1 MAEINRPIEFQRG
14 TAGVPESAK
23 EGARPLAESSDIG
36 LGAGCRRFESRHSD
50 QILEKPPF
58 QAVFL
63 RFRCAGIGIPPTVR
77 IIVHRTCYD
86 GTIPERQVR
95 SMFYYSKRSH
105 RKIVHTKSCFL
116 VRGFDPEAIGTFET
130 LPEALDAGYRL
141 CRRCNPILCQYQKEQ
156 TAILDYC
163 RENGMSFRLND
174 RYLSII
180 SPISRW
186 RVTVSPSGTTMLYH
200 KNTELRASDA
210 ASAIRGYHNQHIR
223 FRSLPEY
230 FSYITSHDAFRM
242 HHPAAPRAALAQKPP
257 NKRSRPEREQSAGI
271 RSRRGAERP
280 SASAR
285 SAMCW
290 RSSIRWTPIAPRARR
305 FEAARFLD

>member
-1 MAEINRPIEFQRG
+1 
-14 TAGVPESAK
+14 
-23 EGARPLAESSDIG
+23 
-36 LGAGCRRFESRHSD
+36 
-50 QILEKPPF
+50 
-58 QAVFL
+58 
-63 RFRCAGIGIPPTVR
+63 
-77 IIVHRTCYD
+77 
-86 GTIPERQVR
+86 
-95 SMFYYSKRSH
+95 MFYYSKRSH

-141 CRRCNPILCQYQKEQ
+141 CRRCNPILRQYQKEQ

-186 RVTVSPSGTTMLYH
+186 RVTVGPSGTTMLYH

-242 HHPAAPRAALAQKPP
+242 HHPEAPRAALAQKPP
-257 NKRSRPEREQSAGI
+257 RKGTKRWHKEQT
-271 RSRRGAERP
+271 RRRAAERKR
-280 SASAR
+280 A
-285 SAMCW
+285 
-290 RSSIRWTPIAPRARR
+290 IRNLLALIDSLDANY
-305 FEAARFLD
+305 AARPAV

>member
-1 MAEINRPIEFQRG
+1 
-14 TAGVPESAK
+14 
-23 EGARPLAESSDIG
+23 
-36 LGAGCRRFESRHSD
+36 
-50 QILEKPPF
+50 
-58 QAVFL
+58 
-63 RFRCAGIGIPPTVR
+63 
-77 IIVHRTCYD
+77 
-86 GTIPERQVR
+86 
-95 SMFYYSKRSH
+95 MFYYSKRSH
-105 RKIVHTKSCFL
+105 RRIVHTQACFL

-141 CRRCNPILCQYQKEQ
+141 CRRCNPILRQYQKEQ

-163 RENGMSFRLND
+163 RENGMSFYLND

-230 FSYITSHDAFRM
+230 FSYITSHDAYRM
-242 HHPAAPRAALAQKPP
+242 ITRQRPVPP
-257 NKRSRPEREQSAGI
+257 LRKYRRSKKSRPEKAQSAGI
-271 RSRRGAERP
+271 RSRRGAERS
-280 SASAR
+280 SASA
-285 SAMCW
+285 
-290 RSSIRWTPIAPRARR
+290 
-305 FEAARFLD
+305 